1 MHHPAADQELD
12 YQYPKAHVRYA
23 TGPKQWHT
31 KQAYIDISQNS
42 RSAIESSEVCKTWRV
57 LYMADTCV
65 TFDLK
70 AASFV
75 LRSSEQMRAAK
86 EQHATPEQR
95 KA

>member
-1 MHHPAADQELD
+1 MAST
-12 YQYPKAHVRYA
+12 V
-23 TGPKQWHT
+23 
-31 KQAYIDISQNS
+31 
-42 RSAIESSEVCKTWRV
+42 
-57 LYMADTCV
+57 MADTGV